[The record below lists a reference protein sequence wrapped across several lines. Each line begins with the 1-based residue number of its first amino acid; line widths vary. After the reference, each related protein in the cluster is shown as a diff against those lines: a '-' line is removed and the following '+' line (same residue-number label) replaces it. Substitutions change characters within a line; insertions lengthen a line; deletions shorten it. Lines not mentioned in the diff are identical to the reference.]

1 MEKGLTLHEKRK
13 TRGKP
18 ERRQQTARLT
28 YLKTKPHTFFQFAI
42 LNNWK
47 DFVNV
52 SISFEKKRRKK
63 ANTITHL
70 ICNYSKTHTIL
81 MYCIYP
87 FSL

>member
-1 MEKGLTLHEKRK
+1 MKKGKREENQK
-13 TRGKP
+13 EDNK
-18 ERRQQTARLT
+18 QRLT

>member
-28 YLKTKPHTFFQFAI
+28 YLKTKPHIFFQFAI

-47 DFVNV
+47 
-52 SISFEKKRRKK
+52 EKKEKD
-63 ANTITHL
+63 
-70 ICNYSKTHTIL
+70 
-81 MYCIYP
+81 
-87 FSL
+87 